1 MERRR
6 MINKGDYSQKR
17 AGLKADMIGKANRV
31 IGTVEKVEEVEVPDN
46 RTNEPRKALA
56 ITFAE
61 FRDNPYW
68 PNGTSIGILC
78 DVLGNDE
85 TKWVGKK
92 IPLEKVR
99 TNNPTTGQ
107 KMDGL
112 WVMDKDEWPAEATP
126 KNGKPVVAAGGKKK

>member
-1 MERRR
+1 
-6 MINKGDYSQKR
+6 MINKSDYSQKR
-17 AGLKADMIGKANRV
+17 AGLKADMLGKANRF
-31 IGTVEKVEEVEVPDN
+31 IGTVEKVEEVEVEDN
-46 RTNEPRKALA
+46 RTGEPRKALA

-78 DVLGNDE
+78 DKYGNDE
-85 TKWVGKK
+85 EKWIGKK

-99 TNNPTTGQ
+99 TNNPSTGQ

-112 WVMDKDEWPAEATP
+112 WVMDAAEWDNAGVKA
-126 KNGKPVVAAGGKKK
+126 NSKPTAKQTVTAGGKKK